1 MAGTALE
8 CAICVWNPHPPC
20 YRRAKHTLAT
30 FTDHTTSCTTPHNAR
45 TYLAHCIR
53 YALLHCRVHLDRL
66 SGRDAPN
73 VALHHADRGAS
84 AHGESK
90 IVVIH
95 QGKVEIGP
103 LQVHKRPHSQR
114 WVSTCSRAGWAG
126 ARARRADRCA
136 TAWTHALP
144 TCSRPPLEC
153 NESPCDAAP
162 NLRCVNIAAPPQSC
176 SNQRNESGR
185 PGGRR
190 SARPAPAGEHGARLS
205 RSESI

>member
-1 MAGTALE
+1 MI
-8 CAICVWNPHPPC
+8 CAWNPHPPC

-30 FTDHTTSCTTPHNAR
+30 FTDHTTSCTPPHNAR
-45 TYLAHCIR
+45 TFLAHYIR

-66 SGRDAPN
+66 SGRAAPN

-95 QGKVEIGP
+95 QGKVDIGP

-126 ARARRADRCA
+126 ATRRGATHCASAMRRALPRGTRPQLKGSEWPCDRAPKLALREYCSA
-136 TAWTHALP
+136 TAVVQQP
-144 TCSRPPLEC
+144 E
-153 NESPCDAAP
+153 E
-162 NLRCVNIAAPPQSC
+162 
-176 SNQRNESGR
+176 
-185 PGGRR
+185 
-190 SARPAPAGEHGARLS
+190 
-205 RSESI
+205 